1 VVAFY
6 TDIEHMV
13 EPVTEGVRIILQ
25 FDVHVSKAEKE
36 KKKKAADEDEEESEA
51 QEGTVSRAV
60 GVHCWKPDVPTSIP
74 LSSAAN
80 DAIMDEI
87 IAAIKNLHTDGVYEV
102 GFPLQHLYRKASVLP
117 AYLKCTDIRLYEALK
132 QAFCV
137 SLHPVLLEE
146 SSNYDGS
153 WTIDRSGSDS
163 GEEDYAGILA
173 HKFDTPES
181 ESESDDNDPDSSD
194 KRPKK
199 KVKLQKVFYLPKMC
213 PLVEI
218 HSSEYVEYTGNE
230 AQPAE
235 NKYFGAGFFV
245 TAKKEENKNQ

>member
-1 VVAFY
+1 
-6 TDIEHMV
+6 
-13 EPVTEGVRIILQ
+13 
-25 FDVHVSKAEKE
+25 
-36 KKKKAADEDEEESEA
+36 
-51 QEGTVSRAV
+51 
-60 GVHCWKPDVPTSIP
+60 
-74 LSSAAN
+74 
-80 DAIMDEI
+80 MDEI
-87 IAAIKNLHTDGVYEV
+87 IAAIEKLHTDGVYEV

-132 QAFCV
+132 QDFCV

-153 WTIDRSGSDS
+153 WTGGRSGSGSS
-163 GEEDYAGILA
+163 GDDTRILA

-181 ESESDDNDPDSSD
+181 ESESDENDPDSSD

-199 KVKLQKVFYLPKMC
+199 KVKLQKVFYLPKIMMC
-213 PLVEI
+213 PLIEI

-245 TAKKEENKNQ
+245 TAKKKENKDQ

>member
-1 VVAFY
+1 MLVGTSGFQQWTPTARETVPSCASLSSSSSSAAF
-6 TDIEHMV
+6 
-13 EPVTEGVRIILQ
+13 
-25 FDVHVSKAEKE
+25 FF
-36 KKKKAADEDEEESEA
+36 
-51 QEGTVSRAV
+51 
-60 GVHCWKPDVPTSIP
+60 
-74 LSSAAN
+74 SSAAN

-87 IAAIKNLHTDGVYEV
+87 IAAIEKLHTDGVYEV

-132 QAFCV
+132 QDFCV

-146 SSNYDGS
+146 SSNYNGS
-153 WTIDRSGSDS
+153 WTGGRSGSSSS
-163 GEEDYAGILA
+163 GEDDTRILA

-181 ESESDDNDPDSSD
+181 ESDHEADDDGNPDSSN

-245 TAKKEENKNQ
+245 TAKKEDNKK